1 MIANT
6 LDVTVQLGESYQR
19 ECPEIYQNN
28 EIILEDLKSHM
39 KKVSWLLMIT
49 ELKLN
54 ARFQYKA
61 DIRVVR
67 RKTIKVN

>member
-6 LDVTVQLGESYQR
+6 LDVTVQLVESYQR
-19 ECPEIYQNN
+19 ECPEIYQDN
-28 EIILEDLKSHM
+28 ELILEDLKSHM
-39 KKVSWLLMIT
+39 KKVSCLLMIT